1 MLQAGFARLDVTP
14 PLGSHLAGYFSVR
27 LAEGILD
34 PIYLNAVAIGNGSST
49 VIIITSDFL
58 SVMEVFATR
67 IRNMIAEATG
77 IPADNIMI
85 TALHQHTS
93 IRLGVW
99 PWTGSMEDENY
110 LSILYKKYVDI
121 ARLALRDMS
130 DARLCTA
137 VQETYEPIS
146 FIRRYKMRDGST
158 VTNPGKLNPEIDH
171 PIGEADNN
179 VRLVRFMREGKKDI
193 AFVNFSTHPD
203 VIGGK
208 LFSADWPGFV
218 RSFVEQDIGNT
229 HCLVVNGA
237 QGDTNQLNTSIA
249 EEQSGYEY
257 SRHMGRVI
265 ADTVVEIWD
274 KTVPHSDTRI
284 FSEVKM
290 VLNRT
295 NTDGFDRVE
304 ECRKL
309 DADYWSGKLDGPDK
323 PDATIMGEARRIKN
337 LPFETICQKIP
348 VTVMAVGDV
357 AFVGYGGEPFTE
369 YATHTRALAPE
380 MTVITC
386 GLANGQQGYLPTK
399 DAFLEGGYEAR
410 SSRFTPTLPDELL
423 GAAGEMLDRC
433 NIYKK

>member
-1 MLQAGFARLDVTP
+1 MLKAGFARLDVTP
-14 PLGSHLAGYFSVR
+14 PLGSDLAGYFSVR

-34 PIYLNAVAIGNGSST
+34 PIYLNAVAIGNENST
-49 VIIITSDFL
+49 IVIITSDFL
-58 SVMEVFATR
+58 SIMEVFATR
-67 IRNMIAEATG
+67 IRNMIAAATG

-110 LSILYKKYVDI
+110 LNILYKKYVDV

-130 DARLCTA
+130 DAKMCTA
-137 VQETYEPIS
+137 VQETAETIS
-146 FIRRYKMRDGST
+146 FIRRYKMKDGST
-158 VTNPGKLNPEIDH
+158 VTNPGKLNPNIDH

-179 VRLVRFMREGKKDI
+179 VRLVRFKRDGKKDI

-218 RSFVEQDIGNT
+218 RSFVEQDIADT
-229 HCLVVNGA
+229 HCLVANGA
-237 QGDTNQLNTSIA
+237 QGDTNHVNTGIA
-249 EEQSGYEY
+249 EEQGGYGY
-257 SRHMGRVI
+257 SEHMGRVI
-265 ADTVVEIWD
+265 ADTVIDVWD
-274 KTVPHSDTRI
+274 KTVSHSDTQI
-284 FSEVKM
+284 FSEVRM

-295 NTDGFDRVE
+295 NTDGFERVE

-309 DADYWSGKLDGPDK
+309 DEAYWSGKLDGPNK

-337 LPFETICQKIP
+337 LPYETICQKIP

-369 YATHTRALAPE
+369 YATRSRAAAKE

-399 DAFLEGGYEAR
+399 NAFLEGGYEAR
-410 SSRFTPTLPDELL
+410 SSRFTPTLPDELV
-423 GAAGEMLDRC
+423 GAASEMLDKC

>member
-1 MLQAGFARLDVTP
+1 MLKAGFARLDVTP
-14 PLGSHLAGYFSVR
+14 PLGSDLAGYFSVR

-34 PIYLNAVAIGNGSST
+34 PIYLNAVAIGNENST
-49 VIIITSDFL
+49 IVIITSDFL
-58 SVMEVFATR
+58 SIMEVFATR

-110 LSILYKKYVDI
+110 LNILYKKYVDVT
-121 ARLALRDMS
+121 RLALRDMS
-130 DARLCTA
+130 DAKMCTA
-137 VQETYEPIS
+137 VQETAETIS
-146 FIRRYKMRDGST
+146 FIRRYKMKDGST
-158 VTNPGKLNPEIDH
+158 VTNPGKLNPDIDH

-179 VRLVRFMREGKKDI
+179 VRLVRFKREGKKDI

-218 RSFVEQDIGNT
+218 RSFVERDIADT
-229 HCLVVNGA
+229 HCLVANGA
-237 QGDTNQLNTSIA
+237 QGDTNHVNTGIA
-249 EEQSGYEY
+249 EEQGGYGY
-257 SRHMGRVI
+257 SEHMGRVI
-265 ADTVVEIWD
+265 ADTVIDVWD
-274 KTVPHSDTRI
+274 KTTEHTDTQI
-284 FSEVKM
+284 FSEVRM

-295 NTDGFDRVE
+295 NTDGFERVE

-309 DADYWSGKLDGPDK
+309 DEAYWSGKLDGPNK

-337 LPFETICQKIP
+337 LPYETICQKIP

-369 YATHTRALAPE
+369 YATRSRAAAPE

-386 GLANGQQGYLPTK
+386 GLANGQQGYLPTES
-399 DAFLEGGYEAR
+399 AFSEGGYEAR
-410 SSRFTPTLPDELL
+410 SSRFTPTLPHQLL
-423 GAAGEMLDRC
+423 EAAGEMLDKC

>member
-1 MLQAGFARLDVTP
+1 MLKAGFARLDVTP
-14 PLGSHLAGYFSVR
+14 PLGSDLAGYFSVR
-27 LAEGILD
+27 HAEGILD
-34 PIYLNAVAIGNGSST
+34 PIYLNAVAIGNGEDT

-67 IRNMIAEATG
+67 IRNMIADATG
-77 IPADNIMI
+77 VRADHIMI

-99 PWTGSMEDENY
+99 PWTGNMEDEQY
-110 LSILYKKYVDI
+110 LNILYRKYVDV
-121 ARLALRDMS
+121 ARLAIRDMS
-130 DARLCTA
+130 EASMHTA
-137 VQETYEPIS
+137 VQETKEPVS
-146 FIRRYKMRDGST
+146 FIRRFKMRDGST
-158 VTNPGKLNPEIDH
+158 VTNPGKLNPDIGH

-179 VRLVRFMREGKKDI
+179 VRLVRFVRDGRRDI
-193 AFVNFSTHPD
+193 ALVNFSTHPD

-218 RSFVEQDIGNT
+218 RSFVEQDIPDT

-237 QGDTNQLNTSIA
+237 QGDTNHINTATA
-249 EEQSGYEY
+249 EKQTGYEH

-265 ADTVVEIWD
+265 ADTVADMWN
-274 KTVPHSDTRI
+274 KTRPNFGSRI
-284 FSEVKM
+284 FSEIRM
-290 VLNRT
+290 VFSPT

-309 DADYWSGKLDGPDK
+309 DEDYWAGKLDGPDK
-323 PDATIMGEARRIKN
+323 PNATVMGEARRIKN
-337 LPFETICQKIP
+337 LPYETICQKIP

-369 YATHTRALAPE
+369 YATRSRAMAPD

-399 DAFLEGGYEAR
+399 SAFLEGGYEAR
-410 SSRFTPTLPDELL
+410 SSRFTPALPDELL
-423 GAAGEMLDRC
+423 GAAAEMLDK
-433 NIYKK
+433 YKICKE